1 MQCFVHFDK
10 QKMLDATAD
19 GVFHLL
25 VTLQYVFQVQ
35 CFFYKYKICSCS
47 AINFHSDGHT
57 FFF

>member
-35 CFFYKYKICSCS
+35 CFFTNTKYV
-47 AINFHSDGHT
+47 AAVQ
-57 FFF
+57 